1 MLLQIVWD
9 PASEGIHLFGNFTI
23 YYYSL
28 MWIIAFTIGWYLMK
42 AIYKHE
48 KLSAEQMD
56 SLLVYSVLGL
66 MIGARLGHVIFYQ
79 SELFKDDFLS
89 IFLPF
94 RFNPTFEFTGFRGL
108 ASHGAAIGMIISMY
122 FYNKKI
128 LGKSVLWI
136 LDRIVIP
143 VSIGAVCVRIGNF
156 FNSEMVGYPTDSKF
170 GIVFKKLGE
179 DFARHPGQLYEAFGY
194 VFVFILLYYTYWKTN
209 KSNQQGF
216 MLGLFFTSLWAVRF
230 VVEYFK
236 VAQVDERADWLFNTG
251 QLLSIPFIVA
261 GILLMLRSRRH
272 IK

>member
-1 MLLQIVWD
+1 M
-9 PASEGIHLFGNFTI
+9 
-23 YYYSL
+23 
-28 MWIIAFTIGWYLMK
+28 
-42 AIYKHE
+42 
-48 KLSAEQMD
+48 
-56 SLLVYSVLGL
+56 
-66 MIGARLGHVIFYQ
+66 
-79 SELFKDDFLS
+79 
-89 IFLPF
+89 
-94 RFNPTFEFTGFRGL
+94 
-108 ASHGAAIGMIISMY
+108 
-122 FYNKKI
+122 
-128 LGKSVLWI
+128 GKSVLWI